1 MQGQVPNAGSTYML
15 KYQQE
20 DPVAFLQGALI
31 ITKRKYRCKFRY
43 RCKFDRSRARAPVS
57 QMSTKCYEL
66 TIFLCHITNLKPS
79 CERSSHVNENKS
91 FHIKT
96 ASSNTGASSTGVKRE
111 RMCPKCQPNVTGWH
125 FFFMPHYELKAKLW
139 RASNVNE
146 NTSFHMKTA
155 IGSASFNQKHLW
167 IFKKELIPQAS
178 SESSPLIIED
188 TLALTSVTIHMV
200 KQLLQ
205 FDQHVLKP
213 IYHVVQPF
221 TICFENYNCLHFSS

>member
-1 MQGQVPNAGSTYML
+1 MQVQVQVHVRQESSESACVPNVNQML
-15 KYQQE
+15 RV
-20 DPVAFLQGALI
+20 DI
-31 ITKRKYRCKFRY
+31 
-43 RCKFDRSRARAPVS
+43 
-57 QMSTKCYEL
+57 
-66 TIFLCHITNLKPS
+66 
-79 CERSSHVNENKS
+79 
-91 FHIKT
+91 
-96 ASSNTGASSTGVKRE
+96 
-111 RMCPKCQPNVTGWH
+111 
-125 FFFMPHYELKAKLW
+125 FFMPHYELKAKLW

-221 TICFENYNCLHFSS
+221 TIRIEKSANVKRHEKKIRDVFFLCNMNEADIRKRIC